1 MAEIVNLRQ
10 ARKRRKREERAG
22 QAEQNRALFGE
33 TAVARKLRK
42 ATEERQAQLHE
53 AHRRDTADDAD

>member
-10 ARKRRKREERAG
+10 VRKRRKRDERAG

-33 TAVARKLRK
+33 NTAVRKQRK
-42 ATEERQAQLHE
+42 AAEERQAQLHK